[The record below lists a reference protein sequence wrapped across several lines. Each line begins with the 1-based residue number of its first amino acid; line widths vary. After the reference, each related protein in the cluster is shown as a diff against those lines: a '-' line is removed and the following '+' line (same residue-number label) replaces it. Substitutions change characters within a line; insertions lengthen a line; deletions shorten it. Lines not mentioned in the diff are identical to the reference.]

1 MKQEVYSSMIIT
13 CLRVKESSL
22 VSIEANYK

>member
-1 MKQEVYSSMIIT
+1 MKLEVYGSMRIT